1 MKSNILE
8 RYKQMPDGSYII
20 DITAGKVSDLYNEFD
35 KHTPYVRKELDQ
47 NLVEYIFESA
57 RELGKENF
65 TIQFRLL
72 EKPDDAMK
80 TRITKSINSYFLY
93 LKSIELSELGH
104 VIRTSLIYFAI
115 GIALLFLTVWVNK
128 SLGAD
133 ASVITQVFAQG
144 LTVAAWVSLWEA
156 IATFLVN
163 WTPYSRK
170 IKLYERIAN
179 TLVQFY
185 E

>member
-8 RYKQMPDGSYII
+8 RYKQMPDGTYII
-20 DITAGKVSDLYNEFD
+20 DITAEKVSDLYNDFD

-47 NLVEYIFESA
+47 DLAEYISDSA
-57 RELGKENF
+57 RELDKENF
-65 TIQFRLL
+65 IIQFSLP
-72 EKPDDAMK
+72 EMPEEVMK
-80 TRITKSINSYFLY
+80 TRITRSINSYFLY

-104 VIRTSLIYFAI
+104 VIRTSLIYFVI
-115 GIALLFLTVWVNK
+115 GIALLSLTVWVNM
-128 SLGAD
+128 SLVTD
-133 ASVITQVFAQG
+133 TSVINQVFAQG

-179 TLVQFY
+179 TTVKFY